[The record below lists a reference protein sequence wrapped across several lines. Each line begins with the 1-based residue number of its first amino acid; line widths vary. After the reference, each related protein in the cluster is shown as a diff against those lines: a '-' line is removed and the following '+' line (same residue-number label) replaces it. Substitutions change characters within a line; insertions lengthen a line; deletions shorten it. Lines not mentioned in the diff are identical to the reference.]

1 MNRPLKNRPLKVLM
15 IAPTSFFSDYG
26 GHIRILEETLA
37 LQNLGHQITIVTYY
51 KGSDVTG
58 LDIQRTKALPWRA
71 DYEVGSSRHKL
82 AFDLYLIA
90 KVIQVGRNI
99 RPDIIHGHM
108 HEGALIG
115 SILSRLLGVPLV
127 FDYQGSLTGEMV
139 DHHFLNKNGIIYPVL
154 RRFEKM
160 IDHMP
165 DAILTSSSRAQTV
178 LQDSFDV
185 PKNTIHPLPDCVDT
199 KRFDPLRF
207 PELERSRLKKE
218 LGIPLDRPVLAYLG
232 LLADYQGTDHIIKA
246 AHLLFK
252 RGEAVHFLIM
262 GYPRV
267 NYYKAYAERM
277 GVADRVTFTGKVAYE
292 EAPRY
297 LSLGD
302 IAISAK
308 ISATEG
314 SGKVLNYMA
323 MQQPVVASD
332 TAVHREY
339 LDEYGLYVSPGD
351 IEAIANHI
359 SAIISN
365 PDQRKSLGAE
375 LRNRAVERFSWN
387 AAGDKIDGLYKAILA
402 QHE

>member
-1 MNRPLKNRPLKVLM
+1 M